1 MYMIHVLCITKDCH
15 IHNIFFKQ
23 NIACPWHYY
32 FIDIKMCFVFR
43 CMKQIRSTATLFNN
57 NYNNDHGF
65 LSGLGAQKLDTLFR
79 HYYPEEGWA
88 WVIVCVAVLIAILN
102 HGFQLSSIF
111 FLLPAGKRFGVTE
124 VDCLGEYKL

>member
-1 MYMIHVLCITKDCH
+1 MHK
-15 IHNIFFKQ
+15 
-23 NIACPWHYY
+23 
-32 FIDIKMCFVFR
+32 
-43 CMKQIRSTATLFNN
+43 IRSPATLFNN
-57 NYNNDHGF
+57 NYNSDHGY

-111 FLLPAGKRFGVTE
+111 FLLPAGKRFGATE
-124 VDCLGEYKL
+124 VDCLGE